1 MFVSVFVFFDSHK
14 RRRGGMDENRM
25 GDDSITVLMNRAGAG
40 LWNGTQQ
47 TFSLRKATAR
57 QKRRCDFDYGEEVT
71 T

>member
-1 MFVSVFVFFDSHK
+1 
-14 RRRGGMDENRM
+14 MDENRM